1 MNDGKRSESKMN
13 GGVGGGSEM
22 RGYKSVRGRGIRKGR
37 GCILVGELEE
47 VGRLE
52 GKVADDGCGK
62 GEKRTGL

>member
-1 MNDGKRSESKMN
+1 M
-13 GGVGGGSEM
+13 
-22 RGYKSVRGRGIRKGR
+22 RGRGIRKGR

-62 GEKRTGL
+62 GREELVYSVPPELFKTFPS

>member
-1 MNDGKRSESKMN
+1 M
-13 GGVGGGSEM
+13 
-22 RGYKSVRGRGIRKGR
+22 RGRGIRKGR